1 MSDEPDDT
9 TIGRGG
15 WALVVASGV
24 VAFVVLRFPLHY
36 HLFPSLVFALAIAL
50 IVLLILYRL
59 AVEVNRHD
67 DAETERQVRKIVPAS
82 SVAEGTTRVGGLE
95 GAQPSIAVA
104 VPVRP
109 DASAPVPQRPA
120 AVVTPLSR
128 VEPAPIIPPHG
139 VAAPSVPP
147 APPKAAEEPQPFD
160 TFANLPDDIWA
171 RPAPTPEP
179 SPEPAPSP
187 AMAPASAPAAAAEPK
202 AGFRTKADLAAAAA
216 EAGAAKPKAAAKS
229 APKPKAEPKP
239 KADPKPKAEARPKA
253 AEKAPAKAPAKART
267 AKPKAAKAAPAGLE
281 RLSAPRG
288 GVADDLKEIEGIG
301 PAIEKL
307 VNGLGFYH
315 FDQIA
320 AWTDED
326 VARVDAELRTFKGR
340 IVRDKWVEQARII
353 VTEGL
358 EAFRERAK
366 TNDY

>member
-1 MSDEPDDT
+1 MSDGTDDT

-15 WALVVASGV
+15 WALVIASGV
-24 VAFVVLRFPLHY
+24 ISFVVLYSPMNY
-36 HLFPSLVFALAIAL
+36 PLFPSVTFSLAIAL

-59 AVEVNRHD
+59 AVAVNRHD
-67 DAETERQVRKIVPAS
+67 DAENERQVRKIVPAS
-82 SVAEGTTRVGGLE
+82 SVSDLATRVSGVE
-95 GAQPSIAVA
+95 GAQRIGVVA

-109 DASAPVPQRPA
+109 DPSSPTPQRPS

-128 VEPAPIIPPHG
+128 VESAPIIAPQP
-139 VAAPSVPP
+139 VTVAPAAPVPP
-147 APPKAAEEPQPFD
+147 APPEADAEPADSFADMPDVWTRRERTPAPEPDVTPEAAPVAAASKPKAGFKTKAELAAAAQ
-160 TFANLPDDIWA
+160 
-171 RPAPTPEP
+171 RPATD
-179 SPEPAPSP
+179 
-187 AMAPASAPAAAAEPK
+187 AAAEPK
-202 AGFRTKADLAAAAA
+202 AKA
-216 EAGAAKPKAAAKS
+216 AAKPKGATKAK
-229 APKPKAEPKP
+229 AEQKPKTN
-239 KADPKPKAEARPKA
+239 PKA
-253 AEKAPAKAPAKART
+253 ASSTVAKTAAKTT
-267 AKPKAAKAAPAGLE
+267 AKPTAAKAAPAGLE

-326 VARVDAELRTFKGR
+326 AATVDAELRTFKGR
-340 IVRDKWVEQARII
+340 IARDKWVAQARII

-358 EAFRERAK
+358 LAFRERAK